1 MRGVGPQALLL
12 ALAAA
17 LVLGPAV
24 PAAAQLIGQAEEI
37 RIGRQAAEQLE
48 TEVGLSRDAALAAR
62 VGAIGRRIVAVSD
75 RRDIVYTFKVVR
87 GREINAI
94 SLPGGFIYATEGLMR
109 FVASDAELAF
119 VLGPEVGPVAA
130 RHHVTLLE
138 RHALLG
144 VLGRVLFGGDR
155 TTAQLAEIAR
165 ALVARGFSREHEYE
179 ADRLGVRYAHRAG
192 FDASAALAFMQ
203 RLRAA
208 EGRDPDRF
216 EVLFRTHPALA
227 DRLVRV
233 RDHLRELGY
242 RVAVP
247 RARETGAARS

>member
-1 MRGVGPQALLL
+1 MRGMGPQALLL
-12 ALAAA
+12 VLAAV
-17 LVLGPAV
+17 LVLAPAA

-37 RIGRQAAEQLE
+37 RIGRQAAAQLE
-48 TEVGLSRDAALAAR
+48 AEVGLSGDAVLAAR
-62 VGAIGRRIVAVSD
+62 VAAIGRRIAAVSD
-75 RRDIVYTFKVVR
+75 RRDLTYTFKVVR
-87 GREINAI
+87 GREVNAV

-119 VLGPEVGPVAA
+119 ILGHEVGHVAA
-130 RHHVTLLE
+130 RHHVTLIE

-144 VLGRVLFGGDR
+144 VLGRLLFGGDR

-165 ALVARGFSREHEYE
+165 VLVARGFSREHEYE

-192 FDASAALAFMQ
+192 FDASAALGFMQ

-216 EVLFRTHPALA
+216 EVFFRTHPALA
-227 DRLVRV
+227 DRIVRL

-242 RVAVP
+242 RVAAPRP
-247 RARETGAARS
+247 RAAGAAGA